1 MEATRILFLSVAMM
15 LAGCTSLSVPGAFS
29 PVQGPL
35 SKKPSVPSYA
45 ATMSGILSG
54 TISVVIDNDEACKGP
69 WIFVS
74 KAPSEGSDATN
85 PPAGNLAAD
94 WDTVYGAG
102 YYVAHVLGN
111 KLYARATLS
120 CNKGTRI
127 FAELSNEHNERGQTK
142 GVAEDNNGNLFKV
155 SVYN

>member
-1 MEATRILFLSVAMM
+1 MKATRFLFPSVAMM
-15 LAGCTSLSVPGAFS
+15 LAGCVSLSVPGAFS

-35 SKKPSVPSYA
+35 SKRSSVPNYS

-54 TISVVIDNDEACKGP
+54 TISVVVDNGEECKGP
-69 WIFVS
+69 WVFVS
-74 KAPSEGSDATN
+74 KAPAEGSDTSN

-94 WDTVYGAG
+94 WDAVYGAG

-120 CNKGTRI
+120 CNKGTTIRT
-127 FAELSNEHNERGQTK
+127 ELSNEHNERGQTK
-142 GVAEDNNGNLFKV
+142 GVAEDNNGNVFKV